1 MAAADGGTAGG
12 DGATAP
18 FIKLSACAA
27 YANQFVVVAGNVT
40 AVAADGT
47 GYTVG
52 GCLRVVPFGPT
63 DEVEVESNMLL
74 AGVLD
79 STGSTLTVKRLPTSL
94 GPNFGTWTRAASGG
108 GGGQTVA
115 VALVGGG
122 DVGGR
127 VVVPDVLGVACGCV
141 GRAARTWC
149 RLP

>member
-94 GPNFGTWTRAASGG
+94 GPNFAGG
-108 GGGQTVA
+108 GT
-115 VALVGGG
+115 GGG
-122 DVGGR
+122 ANRAGRGG
-127 VVVPDVLGVACGCV
+127 
-141 GRAARTWC
+141 
-149 RLP
+149 

>member
-108 GGGQTVA
+108 GGGRRWRSPW
-115 VALVGGG
+115 LVGGMW
-122 DVGGR
+122 GG
-127 VVVPDVLGVACGCV
+127 G
-141 GRAARTWC
+141 W
-149 RLP
+149 